1 MDAFRPTLSGLVPA
15 FPSEAPPPAPL
26 SLETIDVATT
36 HTNAERIV
44 TILRDA
50 GGSMPGTDLRAALAD
65 LDQPERAK
73 AVGMLRN
80 QGRIR
85 SEGSTLQITYHLVAQ
100 TGDKRAERSAAMP
113 DARLRDAAVEPAGV
127 ADDAA
132 PATLSLELQFLA
144 CLEQIAD
151 DPDFA
156 VLPDSAKRR
165 AAEWLVSRL
174 RDAA

>member
-1 MDAFRPTLSGLVPA
+1 M
-15 FPSEAPPPAPL
+15 
-26 SLETIDVATT
+26 ATT
-36 HTNAERIV
+36 QTNAERIV
-44 TILRDA
+44 AILRDA
-50 GGSMPGTDLRAALAD
+50 GGSMPGADLRAALAD

-80 QGRIR
+80 QGRLR
-85 SEGSTLQITYHLVAQ
+85 SEGSTLQITYHLGARR
-100 TGDKRAERSAAMP
+100 GGKRAERSAAIP
-113 DARLRDAAVEPAGV
+113 DRGPRHAAAAPAGV

-132 PATLSLELQFLA
+132 TATLSLELQFLA

-156 VLPDSAKRR
+156 VLPDSAKLR

-174 RDAA
+174 RDAL